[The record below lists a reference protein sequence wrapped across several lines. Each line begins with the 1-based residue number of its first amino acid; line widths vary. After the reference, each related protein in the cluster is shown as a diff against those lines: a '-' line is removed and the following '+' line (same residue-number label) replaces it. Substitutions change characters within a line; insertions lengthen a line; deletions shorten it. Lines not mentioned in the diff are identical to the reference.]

1 MEEKTLEIQ
10 ELFEL
15 FKKKIWVLVGVTFII
30 TMLGVFYALTMD
42 TMYRARVKVYVGDSS
57 NVMNTYTEEELK
69 SYSSFMNTF
78 KEIIVI
84 DDFLTETLEA
94 HQLDLTAG
102 EVRTGLTFAQ
112 SDKSPILEINYT
124 SLDKGQASQVLN
136 ALASEYATQAK
147 DILPKVK
154 VKVVDSVKVFTIEPA
169 MKKVIVVALGIG
181 IIASIGLILVLD
193 YLDDTIRKKQTL
205 EKLLSIPVLG
215 MLPHVDEKEEK

>member
-1 MEEKTLEIQ
+1 MEERTLEIQ

-15 FKKKIWVLVGVTFII
+15 FKKKIWVFLGVTFII
-30 TMLGVFYALTMD
+30 TMLGVFYALTME
-42 TMYRARVKVYVGDSS
+42 TSYRARVKVYVGDSS

-69 SYSSFMNTF
+69 SYLSFMNTF

-94 HQLDLTAG
+94 HQIDLTAG
-102 EVRTGLTFAQ
+102 EVRAGLTFAQ

-154 VKVVDSVKVFTIEPA
+154 VKIVDSVKVFTIEPA
-169 MKKVIVVALGIG
+169 MRKVIVVALGIG

-205 EKLLSIPVLG
+205 EKLLPIPVLG
-215 MLPHVDEKEEK
+215 TLPRVNEKEGK